1 MLSLRCYHKKKIIG
15 NLHVV
20 FNLKVGR
27 PTDYSKDVLGKAKE
41 YLEKWE
47 ELKDMIPSVEGLSEY
62 IGIARPTIYKWS
74 KEKDKQ
80 EFIDTL
86 EALQAKQ
93 KRILLN
99 KGLSSEFNSNI
110 TKLALGN
117 HGMSEKHQQEVSG
130 PQGKPQEHK
139 WTIELVEAEKR
150 DN

>member
-1 MLSLRCYHKKKIIG
+1 MPA
-15 NLHVV
+15 
-20 FNLKVGR
+20 GR
-27 PTDYSKDVLGKAKE
+27 PTEYSQEILSKAKE

-74 KEKDKQ
+74 KEEDKQ

-99 KGLSSEFNSNI
+99 KGLSSDFNSNI

-117 HGMSEKHQQEVSG
+117 HGMSEKK
-130 PQGKPQEHK
+130 GKLYFLLDK
-139 WTIELVEAEKR
+139 
-150 DN
+150 

>member
-1 MLSLRCYHKKKIIG
+1 MPA
-15 NLHVV
+15 
-20 FNLKVGR
+20 GR
-27 PTDYSKDVLGKAKE
+27 PTDYTPEILKKTKE

-47 ELKDMIPSVEGLSEY
+47 DQKDMIPSVEGLSEY

-74 KEKDKQ
+74 KEEGKQ
-80 EFIDTL
+80 EFVDTL

-117 HGMSEKHQQEVSG
+117 HGMSEKLQQELTG
-130 PQGKPQEHK
+130 PDGGAIQFTK
-139 WTIELVEAEKR
+139 IERVII
-150 DN
+150 DPTDPT